1 MNDKRSRRIRI
12 NSTIDEELLR
22 LVDKHRRGTRSAT
35 IETALLVWLADKRAT
50 EMRRNFDARQPRK
63 RSEDE

>member
-1 MNDKRSRRIRI
+1 MDTKSRRIRI

-50 EMRRNFDARQPRK
+50 EMQCNFDENNRGK
-63 RSEDE
+63 EDEK